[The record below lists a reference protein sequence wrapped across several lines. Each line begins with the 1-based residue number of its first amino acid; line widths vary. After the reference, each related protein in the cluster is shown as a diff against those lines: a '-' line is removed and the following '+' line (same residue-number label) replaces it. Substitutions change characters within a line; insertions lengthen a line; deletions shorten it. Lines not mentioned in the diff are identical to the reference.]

1 MTGPGRWRPTGV
13 SLVTL
18 CAWSLLGSAA
28 LSAQAPPP
36 APTHQ
41 NVLLIVADDVG
52 VDRVAAYGESPTAGP
67 TTALDT
73 IAQYGVVFRNAYANP
88 VCSPSRAMLLTG
100 RYGLRTGVGGNVQ
113 WGGGDAYELSPEE
126 DSLPKRLADTHRT
139 AAVGKWHLGSDMGS
153 GYVHP
158 TLLGF
163 EYFSGSK
170 MQLGGLTSP
179 PTAYYGW
186 EKNVATQAG
195 AVQFQR
201 IAYSTSDHVDDVLSI
216 VDTLGE
222 DEPWFIQLSFNAAH
236 TPFHVP
242 PDDLTTIKATEAS
255 SAALKHRAA
264 VEAMDVEIRRLLMS
278 LPVSVLANTWVIFVA
293 DNGTPG
299 PAISDPAL
307 RAKGKGTMYE
317 SGIRVPL
324 IVLGPGVVDPG
335 RQVRALV
342 NTTDIFT
349 TVLQMAGIPGAAQH
363 LPSDSVS
370 LMPYLTDPTAAPQ
383 REWAY
388 SELFLPNGPGPY
400 IERRRVVRNER
411 FKLLEIARE
420 GVRHR
425 AMFDLKDDPTESTDL
440 LMNGTPPENRVEV
453 FYELLE
459 LMSNIA
465 CSSPPGDDDSTR
477 PPLSTR
483 PTLP

>member
-1 MTGPGRWRPTGV
+1 
-13 SLVTL
+13 
-18 CAWSLLGSAA
+18 
-28 LSAQAPPP
+28 
-36 APTHQ
+36 
-41 NVLLIVADDVG
+41 
-52 VDRVAAYGESPTAGP
+52 
-67 TTALDT
+67 
-73 IAQYGVVFRNAYANP
+73 
-88 VCSPSRAMLLTG
+88 
-100 RYGLRTGVGGNVQ
+100 
-113 WGGGDAYELSPEE
+113 
-126 DSLPKRLADTHRT
+126 
-139 AAVGKWHLGSDMGS
+139 
-153 GYVHP
+153 
-158 TLLGF
+158 
-163 EYFSGSK
+163 
-170 MQLGGLTSP
+170 
-179 PTAYYGW
+179 
-186 EKNVATQAG
+186 
-195 AVQFQR
+195 
-201 IAYSTSDHVDDVLSI
+201 
-216 VDTLGE
+216 
-222 DEPWFIQLSFNAAH
+222 
-236 TPFHVP
+236 
-242 PDDLTTIKATEAS
+242 
-255 SAALKHRAA
+255 

-324 IVLGPGVVDPG
+324 IVMGPGVVDPG
-335 RQVRALV
+335 REVRALV

-420 GVRHR
+420 GFRHR

-440 LMNGTPPENRVEV
+440 LVNGMPPANRVEV

-459 LMSNIA
+459 LMSNIVS
-465 CSSPPGDDDSTR
+465 SSPPGDDDSTR